1 MSWVHRLARIRRQVE
16 GLFGPTTE
24 LQVVRT
30 SNGYRFVDP
39 LEHEPGRRIWC
50 KSENRTGPQNQEK
63 KTERARLDGAQVIQD
78 ETSQAPPEQ
87 TERPLALQREHGPAG
102 GALLSAAERAAIV
115 ARMDA
120 GTATKPDWD
129 RWIHDLEHQL
139 AQTRSAVHDLHADTR
154 AGA

>member
-1 MSWVHRLARIRRQVE
+1 MI
-16 GLFGPTTE
+16 
-24 LQVVRT
+24 RT
-30 SNGYRFVDP
+30 SNGYSFVDP
-39 LEHEPGRRIWC
+39 LEREPGRRVWC
-50 KSENRTGPQNQEK
+50 KSDNRTEPQNREK
-63 KTERARLDGAQVIQD
+63 KKEGAPLVAAQVIQE
-78 ETSQAPPEQ
+78 ETSQALPEQ
-87 TERPLALQREHGPAG
+87 TERPLALQREHGPVG
-102 GALLSAAERAAIV
+102 GALLSDAERAAIV